1 MIIPSL
7 PSMKLS
13 FSFVFAGLL
22 LVPTAFAAPGDYKK
36 IECSTASY
44 FAANSCDECF
54 DGGKITLG
62 QKITGLGDT
71 WTNTNTGTD
80 QLFYEDE
87 QKTPELINL
96 AGTGTVWMANPT
108 DPTKFWKFGNEVIFT
123 PETGTG
129 TVKRNVYTLKA
140 KKSVLVL
147 DSAFG
152 AHYTLANT
160 NKKDGEA
167 IGLIKFPLNYRDVN
181 DTTGRAGELKTHNE
195 CVALKASVATAAAVT
210 PVVTPPT
217 KPTPP
222 TATQVKTGAADTFL
236 FLGLAMLLA
245 LAFMF
250 ARKRKSI

>member
-1 MIIPSL
+1 
-7 PSMKLS
+7 MKLS
-13 FSFVFAGLL
+13 LSLILSGLL
-22 LVPTAFAAPGDYKK
+22 LVPTTFAAPGDYKK
-36 IECSTASY
+36 IECSTAPY
-44 FAANSCDECF
+44 FSANQCNECF
-54 DGGKITLG
+54 EGGKITLG

-71 WTNTNTGTD
+71 WTNTSSGTD

-108 DPTKFWKFGNEVIFT
+108 DPAKFWKFGNEIIFT

-140 KKSVLVL
+140 SKSVLIL

-160 NKKDGEA
+160 NKKDNEA
-167 IGLIKFPLNYRDVN
+167 IGLIKFPLNYRDIN
-181 DTTGRAGELKTHNE
+181 DTTGKAGELKVHNE
-195 CVALKASVATAAAVT
+195 CVALKASVALAAAVT
-210 PVVTPPT
+210 PPTTPP
-217 KPTPP
+217 KVTPP